1 VEYIQDDSLKR
12 KKKKA
17 FTKDRLILLAMALIP
32 FCCLLVFA
40 YGPIWGWVYA
50 FYNYRIG
57 VPLKDCTFVG
67 FHYFKIAFMEP
78 DLYRVL
84 RNTLAMSSLSLTII
98 PVAAV
103 FAILLSEIRYAKY
116 KKFLQT
122 ASTLP
127 NFMSWVIIFSIFFV
141 FLAPGNGV
149 INIVLSNM
157 GLPGIQPLG
166 NADITWYFQTAIRFW
181 KELGYTSI
189 IFFAAIASVDPE
201 QYDAARVDG
210 AGRFST
216 IRHITVP
223 GIMPTVI
230 VLLLISIGFLLS
242 NGFEQYYVFYNGLVS
257 PKLEVLDYYV
267 YRVGL
272 ANKDIPF
279 ATALSVS
286 KTFVSVLLVFV
297 TNYIARKIQ
306 GKSVI

>member
-1 VEYIQDDSLKR
+1 VEFVHGKNLTLR
-12 KKKKA
+12 KKRP
-17 FTKDRLILLAMALIP
+17 FTKDKLILLCMTLVP
-32 FCCLLVFA
+32 FCSLLVFA

-50 FYNYRIG
+50 FFNYRIG
-57 VPLKDCTFVG
+57 MPLKDCTFVG
-67 FHYFKIAFMEP
+67 LHYFKIAFMEP

-84 RNTLAMSSLSLTII
+84 RNTLAMSGLSLTII
-98 PVAAV
+98 PIAAT

-141 FLAPGNGV
+141 FLAPGNGI

-157 GLPGIQPLG
+157 GLSGIQPLG
-166 NADITWYFQTAIRFW
+166 DVDITWYFQTAIRFW

-189 IFFAAIASVDPE
+189 IFFAAIASIDPE

-210 AGRFST
+210 AGRLGT
-216 IRHITVP
+216 IWHITVP

-230 VLLLISIGFLLS
+230 VMLLISIGFLLS

-257 PKLEVLDYYV
+257 PNLEVLDYYV

-286 KTFVSVLLVFV
+286 KTFVSVFLVFFS
-297 TNYIARKIQ
+297 NYVSKKIQ

>member
-1 VEYIQDDSLKR
+1 MTLV
-12 KKKKA
+12 
-17 FTKDRLILLAMALIP
+17 P
-32 FCCLLVFA
+32 FCSLLVFA

-98 PVAAV
+98 PVAAA
-103 FAILLSEIRYAKY
+103 FAIMLSEIRYAKY

-141 FLAPGNGV
+141 FLAPGNGI
-149 INIVLSNM
+149 INIVLSNL
-157 GLPGIQPLG
+157 GLSGIQPLG
-166 NADITWYFQTAIRFW
+166 DVDVTWYFQTAIRFW

-189 IFFAAIASVDPE
+189 IFFATIASIDPE

-210 AGRFST
+210 AGRLGT
-216 IRHITVP
+216 IWYITVP

-230 VLLLISIGFLLS
+230 VMLLISIGFLLS

-257 PKLEVLDYYV
+257 PNLEVLDYYV

-286 KTFVSVLLVFV
+286 KTFVSVFLVFFS
-297 TNYIARKIQ
+297 NYVSKKIQ